1 MIFTNS
7 PYLLL
12 AIFLISVII
21 QYVRYKR
28 IAKKQF
34 GISAILIIKILIR
47 ALIIVLF
54 IISAKAFL
62 RINSN
67 NNPQKLHAVFVIRT
81 NNIRNFKLTED
92 DQTNIST
99 KLATNLFTKFELRLY
114 NDLDKQYYQYVP
126 PTSENTFVH
135 LLNIERPFQQSLLPV
150 QGPPMLGFQQS
161 KRIELYEISNNRWRL
176 SDKNQED
183 FSIFEFLNDEN
194 TFVSPF
200 LLQYLL
206 ILILCLLSL
215 DIGIKYRI
223 LKI

>member
-54 IISAKAFL
+54 IIAAKAFL

-114 NDLDKQYYQYVP
+114 ND
-126 PTSENTFVH
+126 
-135 LLNIERPFQQSLLPV
+135 
-150 QGPPMLGFQQS
+150 
-161 KRIELYEISNNRWRL
+161 
-176 SDKNQED
+176 
-183 FSIFEFLNDEN
+183 
-194 TFVSPF
+194 
-200 LLQYLL
+200 
-206 ILILCLLSL
+206 
-215 DIGIKYRI
+215 
-223 LKI
+223 

>member
-7 PYLLL
+7 PYLLS
-12 AIFLISVII
+12 AIFLISIII

-28 IAKKQF
+28 IAKNQF

-47 ALIIVLF
+47 ALIVVLF
-54 IISAKAFL
+54 IVSAKAFL
-62 RINSN
+62 RFNSN
-67 NNPQKLHAVFVIRT
+67 KNKQHLHAVFVIRT
-81 NNIRNFKLTED
+81 NNTRNFKLTED

-114 NDLDKQYYQYVP
+114 NEVDKSFYQYVP

-135 LLNIERPFQQSLLPV
+135 LIHIERPFQHSLLRV
-150 QGPPMLGFQQS
+150 QGPFVGSFQQS
-161 KRIELYEISNNRWRL
+161 KRIELYEFSNNRWHI

-183 FSIFEFLNDEN
+183 FSIFNFLNDDK